1 MSNEKKV
8 IDLKPATRAAI
19 FGRTVEF
26 FEAEG
31 SRRDALAHLLG
42 RKWSVASQR
51 YVQHATHA
59 PLIRVE
65 DLSAKTANPQKY
77 EALRAAYIHA
87 NSDRFGAAFAGF
99 TLKHIAAMTRDDVAE
114 HKLQLADGNKKPQ
127 TKAQE
132 AKVKKF
138 TDAQASARNKIS
150 SGMADL
156 RDTAN
161 VILAKP
167 SRKSES
173 AKSKAPKLPQSK
185 TAGGTDSTNGN
196 VAEREIESGT
206 APEAKGSAVPFAIQH
221 PVLIE
226 VVNKLAQFDIGQQ
239 AVVAES
245 DTLQALL
252 DGLNR
257 ALKANHK
264 IKK

>member
-8 IDLKPATRAAI
+8 IDLKPTTRAAI

-42 RKWSVASQR
+42 KQWSVASQR
-51 YVQHATHA
+51 YVKAEHA

-77 EALRAAYIHA
+77 EALRAAYVHA
-87 NSDRFGAAFAGF
+87 NDKRFGAAFAGF
-99 TLKHIAAMTRDDVAE
+99 TLKRITTMTRDDVAE

-127 TKAQE
+127 TKAQK

-138 TDAQASARNKIS
+138 TDAQAKANNKIS
-150 SGMADL
+150 TGMADL

-173 AKSKAPKLPQSK
+173 AKPKAPKLPQSK

-206 APEAKGSAVPFAIQH
+206 APEAKGILPPLIRDPRLVTMLNTVAQYDLEKQARFTEVMIQAMKAF
-221 PVLIE
+221 
-226 VVNKLAQFDIGQQ
+226 NK
-239 AVVAES
+239 
-245 DTLQALL
+245 
-252 DGLNR
+252 
-257 ALKANHK
+257 
-264 IKK
+264 

>member
-1 MSNEKKV
+1 MSNKKV
-8 IDLKPATRAAI
+8 IDLKPTTRDAI

-31 SRRDALAHLLG
+31 SRRDSLAHLLG
-42 RKWSVASQR
+42 KQWSVASRR
-51 YVQHATHA
+51 YVNADHP

-65 DLSAKTANPQKY
+65 DLYAKTANPQKY

-99 TLKHIAAMTRDDVAE
+99 TLAHIAAMTRDDVAE

-127 TKAQE
+127 TKAQK

-138 TDAQASARNKIS
+138 TDALASARSKIS
-150 SGMADL
+150 TGMADL

-167 SRKSES
+167 SRKSGS
-173 AKSKAPKLPQSK
+173 TKPKAPKLPQSN
-185 TAGGTDSTNGN
+185 TAGGTDSTKGN

-206 APEAKGSAVPFAIQH
+206 APEAKGVLPPSIRDPRLVTMLNTVAQYDLEKQARFTEVMIQAMKAF
-221 PVLIE
+221 
-226 VVNKLAQFDIGQQ
+226 NK
-239 AVVAES
+239 
-245 DTLQALL
+245 
-252 DGLNR
+252 
-257 ALKANHK
+257 
-264 IKK
+264 

>member
-8 IDLKPATRAAI
+8 IDLKPTTRAAI

-42 RKWSVASQR
+42 KEWSVTSQR
-51 YVQHATHA
+51 YVKADHT

-65 DLSAKTANPQKY
+65 DLTAKTANPQKY

-87 NSDRFGAAFAGF
+87 SSDRFGAAFAGF
-99 TLKHIAAMTRDDVAE
+99 TLKHIVAMTRDDVAE

-127 TKAQE
+127 TKAQK
-132 AKVKKF
+132 AKVEKF
-138 TDAQASARNKIS
+138 TKAQASANNKIS

-173 AKSKAPKLPQSK
+173 AKSKAVKLPQSK
-185 TAGGTDSTNGN
+185 TAGGTDSTTGN
-196 VAEREIESGT
+196 VAERETESGT
-206 APEAKGSAVPFAIQH
+206 APEAKGTLPPAIRDPRLVTMLNTVAQYD
-221 PVLIE
+221 LEKQARFTE
-226 VVNKLAQFDIGQQ
+226 VMIQAMKAFNK
-239 AVVAES
+239 
-245 DTLQALL
+245 
-252 DGLNR
+252 
-257 ALKANHK
+257 
-264 IKK
+264 

>member
-1 MSNEKKV
+1 VSNEKKV
-8 IDLKPATRAAI
+8 IDLKPTTRAAI

-26 FEAEG
+26 FKAEG

-42 RKWSVASQR
+42 KEWSVASQR
-51 YVQHATHA
+51 YVRADHS
-59 PLIRVE
+59 PMIRVE
-65 DLSAKTANPQKY
+65 DLTAKTANPQKY

-87 NSDRFGAAFAGF
+87 SSDRFGAAFAGF
-99 TLKHIAAMTRDDVAE
+99 TLKHIVAMTRDDVAE

-127 TKAQE
+127 TKAQK

-138 TDAQASARNKIS
+138 TNAQASANNKIS

-173 AKSKAPKLPQSK
+173 AKSKAPKLPQSN
-185 TAGGTDSTNGN
+185 TASGTDSTKGN

-206 APEAKGSAVPFAIQH
+206 APEAKGTLPPAIRDPRLVTMLNTVAQYS
-221 PVLIE
+221 LEEQARFTE
-226 VVNKLAQFDIGQQ
+226 VMIQAMKAFNK
-239 AVVAES
+239 
-245 DTLQALL
+245 
-252 DGLNR
+252 
-257 ALKANHK
+257 
-264 IKK
+264 